1 MKNVIRPWIILI
13 LVATSV
19 MLGMSVWLTAAAIGD
34 VLQAKWSLGPNQVGW
49 LVTAVQLGFV
59 LGAFVA
65 AIFNLVDIFPERI
78 YFSCSAVLAGL
89 ANAGLILVGD
99 YESALVLRFLT
110 GFFLAGVFFLAR
122 QENLTNLTMPQGRR
136 MPPPLGV
143 V

>member
-1 MKNVIRPWIILI
+1 MVPTKQDVGGLTVRNGVRRWAILA

-34 VLQAKWSLGPNQVGW
+34 VLQAKWSLGSSQVGW

-65 AIFNLVDIFPERI
+65 AIFNLVDIFPERT

-89 ANAGLILVGD
+89 TNGGLLLVGD

-110 GFFLAGVFFLAR
+110 GFFLAGVY
-122 QENLTNLTMPQGRR
+122 
-136 MPPPLGV
+136 PPSMKMI
-143 V
+143 

>member
-1 MKNVIRPWIILI
+1 MVPTKQDVGGLTVRNGVRRWAILA

-34 VLQAKWSLGPNQVGW
+34 VLQAKWSLGSSQVGW

-65 AIFNLVDIFPERI
+65 AIFNLVDIFPERT

-89 ANAGLILVGD
+89 TNGGLL
-99 YESALVLRFLT
+99 
-110 GFFLAGVFFLAR
+110 
-122 QENLTNLTMPQGRR
+122 
-136 MPPPLGV
+136 
-143 V
+143 